1 MPTNTINLDLTAV
14 DLQYVT
20 DNGNSTTNNIELGA
34 NAGIILDNS
43 SRLQEGTIDAGT
55 GGNKGIAQIC
65 GLGYEL
71 KWEAGSLYVM
81 NGNGNAIREVRYTF
95 NVTPTNLDDIS
106 KGFQVGSLWVLDN
119 GDVYEC
125 TDNTDD
131 NAVWSLKVNAVPSLQ
146 DVTNVGSTSTNVIS
160 VYNAGVSSADI
171 NQNSVAVNDI
181 VLNKHAYLTAEGLDF
196 DNSATT
202 SYLKATNVTT
212 GNVVTLEFP
221 DKASGSYTIAT
232 TADITSGGILHATAT
247 GTDTYAATIT
257 GVTSYADGD
266 SYLIRFTNGN
276 TAGATLNINAIG
288 AVTLYRNNDGVLIG
302 GDITSGGEMLCVYN
316 STLGG
321 FQCIGTAPNTLFAYV
336 TNADSVT
343 INRGQPVY
351 AFGATGNRMS
361 VKLAYNTT
369 DATSAQTYGL
379 VFSTS
384 IPANQKGLIIIQG
397 VLDGLNFGG
406 TWNDGDPVYLGATAG
421 TLTKTKP
428 FAPNHLVYLGVV
440 ERANAGNGIMY
451 VRVQN
456 GYELDELHNVQAQ
469 NPTLKDTLYYDNT
482 VSPAQWK
489 TASIGTILGYTP
501 QAQLNGTGFVKATGT
516 TISYDNSTYLTS
528 SAIGVTIQGYS
539 ANTTTL
545 GNTTTGSGSIVLG
558 TSPTFTTSII
568 TPTITGVSGALTF
581 TNAAQ
586 SSGAVKDY
594 TFTSAAHTAQTAS
607 TEVNAVNFN
616 LSATLQHATGAITT
630 QRDFYIQARTH
641 SFVGA
646 STITSSGTLVVSAAP
661 IAGTNATLTDKYSIW
676 SQSGNV
682 YFQDANATNFRFGD
696 AGGGNIGV
704 SVIWLDQASS
714 QTSSNWSVGQDGTNS
729 YFNATLTGTVALT
742 IGSVNQIS
750 ITNTNITIKDGQ
762 NLVIGTTTGLK
773 IGTATTQKIGF
784 WNTTPDVRPTTAITA
799 AAFVANSSFIANDTA
814 TFGGYTIGQVVAAL
828 KRIGLLA

>member
-1 MPTNTINLDLTAV
+1 MPTNTINLDLTTV

-131 NAVWSLKVNAVPSLQ
+131 NAVWSLKVNAVPDLQ
-146 DVTNVGSTSTNVIS
+146 AVTNVGSTTSNSIS
-160 VYNAGVSSADI
+160 VVNAGVSSADI

-202 SYLKATNVTT
+202 SSLKATNVTT
-212 GNVVTLEFP
+212 GNVVTLELP
-221 DKASGSYTIAT
+221 NKATGSYTIAT

-257 GVTSYADGD
+257 GVTAYADGD
-266 SYLIRFTNGN
+266 AYLIRFTNGN
-276 TAGATLNINAIG
+276 TTSSTLNINSIG
-288 AVTLYRNNDGVLIG
+288 AVSLYRNNDGTLIG
-302 GDITSGGEMLCVYN
+302 GDIWAGGEMLCIYN
-316 STLGG
+316 STTSG
-321 FQCIGTAPNTLFAYV
+321 FQCIGTSPNSLFAYI

-343 INRGQPVY
+343 ITKGQPVY
-351 AFGATGNRMS
+351 AFGGTGDRMT
-361 VKLAYNTT
+361 VKLAYNTG
-369 DATSAQTYGL
+369 DATSAKTVGL
-379 VFSTS
+379 VYSTS
-384 IPANQKGLIIIQG
+384 IAANQKGIIILQG
-397 VLDGLNFGG
+397 LLDGLSILPTS
-406 TWNDGDPVYLGATAG
+406 TWADGDTVYLGSTAG
-421 TLTKTKP
+421 SITPTKQY
-428 FAPNHLVYLGVV
+428 APNHLVYLGIVTT
-440 ERANAGNGIMY
+440 ASNGSAGRLY

-456 GYELDELHNVQAQ
+456 GFEMDELHNVQAQ
-469 NPTLKDTLYYDNT
+469 TPTLKDTLYYDNT

-489 TASIGTILGYTP
+489 TASIPTILGF
-501 QAQLNGTGFVKATGT
+501 G
-516 TISYDNSTYLTS
+516 S
-528 SAIGVTIQGYS
+528 
-539 ANTTTL
+539 
-545 GNTTTGSGSIVLG
+545 TTTGSGTTLVLS

-586 SSGAVKDY
+586 SSGAIKDY

-616 LSATLQHATGAITT
+616 LSATVQHATGALTT
-630 QRDFYIQARTH
+630 QRDFYVQARTH

-646 STITSSGTLVVSAAP
+646 STITASGTLVVSSAP

-696 AGGGNIGV
+696 AGGGNAGISCV
-704 SVIWLDQASS
+704 WLDQASG
-714 QTSSNWSVGQDGTNS
+714 QTSSNFTIGHNGTNCYLNS
-729 YFNATLTGTVALT
+729 GTGGT
-742 IGSVNQIS
+742 IY
-750 ITNTNITIKDGQ
+750 
-762 NLVIGTTTGLK
+762 IG
-773 IGTATTQKIGF
+773 IGTAETVTVTSTTLSVIDGKNIALGTSTGTKIALTTSQKLAF
-784 WNTTPDVRPTTAITA
+784 WNTTPNVQPTTAITA
-799 AAFVANSSFIANDTA
+799 AAFVANTSLIANDTA